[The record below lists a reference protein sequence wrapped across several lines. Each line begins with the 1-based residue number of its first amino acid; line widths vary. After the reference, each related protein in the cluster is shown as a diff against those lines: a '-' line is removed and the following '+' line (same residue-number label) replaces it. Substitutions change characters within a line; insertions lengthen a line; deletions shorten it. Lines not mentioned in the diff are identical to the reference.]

1 VIGNGVMIYNSCATY
16 ATGCT
21 TFATTDFVEI
31 KSNRQVTLTAADSSG
46 AEPAYAGIVAF
57 QDRLN
62 TRALQINASATG
74 NVDGLIYAKG
84 ATVTMQGGSQ
94 LIYSQ
99 FVVQAL
105 TLGGGPQIGQPT
117 NWVPIG
123 GGSGV
128 KVISWQDF

>member
-1 VIGNGVMIYNSCATY
+1 MAVMEAVWPITALYFGSLAWWGYRRLGRLNSPQYQRRT
-16 ATGCT
+16 
-21 TFATTDFVEI
+21 
-31 KSNRQVTLTAADSSG
+31 G

-62 TRALQINASATG
+62 PRALQINASATG
-74 NVDGLIYAKG
+74 NVDGLIYAKA